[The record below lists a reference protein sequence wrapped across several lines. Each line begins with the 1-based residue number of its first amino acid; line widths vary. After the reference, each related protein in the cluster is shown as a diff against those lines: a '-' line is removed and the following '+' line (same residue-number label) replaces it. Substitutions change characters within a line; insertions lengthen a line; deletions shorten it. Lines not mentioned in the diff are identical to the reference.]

1 MLASRTS
8 VTVLFYQNINSFII
22 FLLNSSLTTS
32 LELPSTFTPETISE
46 NEYITNNDD
55 DNNSNNNNTVK

>member
-8 VTVLFYQNINSFII
+8 VTLLFSLNINSFVIV
-22 FLLNSSLTTS
+22 LLNLSLTTS

-46 NEYITNNDD
+46 NEYINNNDD
-55 DNNSNNNNTVK
+55 DDNNNN